1 MKWLLVA
8 LACIQLSE
16 CVIRMPLI
24 KGKSARDVL
33 QEKGLLEEFLM
44 KHPYDLCSKY
54 QVPYCTQSLDTTE
67 PMINYLDLSYY
78 GAISIGNPPQSF
90 TVIFDTGSSNLWVP
104 SVYCSEQSCTM
115 HHRFNPSASSTYHS
129 NNQGVSIQ
137 YGTGAMNGILGYDTV
152 RISNINIRNQEFG
165 LSTSEPGGFFSY
177 VKFDGILGMGYPSL
191 AASGAT
197 TVFENLMSQH
207 LVDEPLFSVYLTR
220 QDGASGSEI
229 VFGGIDS
236 SHYTG
241 QIHWVPVTREAY
253 WQILIDRVTI
263 NGQVVACSGG
273 CPAIVDTGTSL
284 LVGPSTPINT
294 IQQYIGATP
303 DYYGQDTISCNNLY
317 NMPNVVFTI
326 NGVDFPLPPQ
336 AYTLQSTYNNQR
348 SCMSGFGVTGGSLW
362 ILGDIFIGEYYSIF
376 DVGNNR
382 VGLAKAA

>member
-1 MKWLLVA
+1 MGSGEVK
-8 LACIQLSE
+8 
-16 CVIRMPLI
+16 R
-24 KGKSARDVL
+24 
-33 QEKGLLEEFLM
+33 EKKDESNKTSGAEEFRQE
-44 KHPYDLCSKY
+44 HP
-54 QVPYCTQSLDTTE
+54 T
-67 PMINYLDLSYY
+67 LSYY

-115 HHRFNPSASSTYHS
+115 HYRFNPSASSTYYS
-129 NNQGVSIQ
+129 NNQHVSIQ
-137 YGTGAMNGILGYDTV
+137 YGPGAMNGILGYDTV
-152 RISNINIRNQEFG
+152 RISNINIHNQEF
-165 LSTSEPGGFFSY
+165 GGFFSY
-177 VKFDGILGMGYPSL
+177 IKFDGILGMGYPSL
-191 AASGAT
+191 AASGAS

-263 NGQVVACSGG
+263 NGQAAACSGS

-284 LVGPSTPINT
+284 LVGPSTPINA

-303 DYYGQDTISCNNLY
+303 SYYAEKPYTINCNNLY

-336 AYTLQSTYNNQR
+336 AYTLHTYNNQR
-348 SCMSGFGVTGGSLW
+348 SCMSGFGATGGSLW
-362 ILGDIFIGEYYSIF
+362 ILGDVFIGEYYSIF

>member
-1 MKWLLVA
+1 MKWFLIA
-8 LACIQLSE
+8 LACVQLSE
-16 CVIRMPLI
+16 CMIRMPLI

-33 QEKGLLEEFLM
+33 QEKGLLEDFLK

-54 QVPYCTQSLDTTE
+54 RVPYCSQVLDTAE

-104 SVYCSEQSCTM
+104 SVYCTEQSCTT
-115 HHRFNPSASSTYHS
+115 HHRFNPSASSTYYS
-129 NNQGVSIQ
+129 NNQRVSIQ
-137 YGTGAMNGILGYDTV
+137 YGTGAMVGILGYDTV

-197 TVFENLMSQH
+197 TVFQNLMSQN

-229 VFGGIDS
+229 VFGGIDTN
-236 SHYTG
+236 HYTG
-241 QIHWVPVTREAY
+241 QIHWVPVTYEAY

-284 LVGPSTPINT
+284 LVGPSTPINN
-294 IQQYIGATP
+294 IQQSIGATP
-303 DYYGQDTISCNNLY
+303 TYYGQYNINCNNLN
-317 NMPNVVFTI
+317 NMPDVVFTI
-326 NGVDFPLPPQ
+326 NGVDFPLPAQ
-336 AYTLQSTYNNQR
+336 AYTLQQNFDNQQ
-348 SCMSGFGVTGGSLW
+348 SCSSGFGVTGGSLW
-362 ILGDIFIGEYYSIF
+362 ILGDVFIGEYYSIF

-382 VGLAKAA
+382 VGLAKAV